1 MVDKSKSY
9 SHSLHPGPPCSIKTV
24 NTVAYL
30 YSSQLLKSGTN
41 TTMESTY
48 AAPVTKSST
57 VLALKIPD
65 IIAIKT
71 LVATPITT
79 TLDVILARELH
90 TRAGTI
96 MSIMTKR
103 PRIARAR

>member
-1 MVDKSKSY
+1 
-9 SHSLHPGPPCSIKTV
+9 
-24 NTVAYL
+24 
-30 YSSQLLKSGTN
+30 
-41 TTMESTY
+41 MESTY
-48 AAPVTKSST
+48 AAPATKSST

-71 LVATPITT
+71 LIATPITT
-79 TLDVILARELH
+79 TLNVILARELH
-90 TRAGTI
+90 TRTGMI